1 MAHGAIG
8 RDNTGFPLE
17 TPGSSEGRG
26 QRVCL
31 SSSGHGG
38 QQVPGQGSAI
48 PCQQAVLPK
57 ASVH

>member
-8 RDNTGFPLE
+8 RDNTGFPPE
-17 TPGSSEGRG
+17 TPGTAGGLG
-26 QRVCL
+26 QRVRL
-31 SSSGHGG
+31 SLAGQGG
-38 QQVPGQGSAI
+38 QQVPGQGSAS